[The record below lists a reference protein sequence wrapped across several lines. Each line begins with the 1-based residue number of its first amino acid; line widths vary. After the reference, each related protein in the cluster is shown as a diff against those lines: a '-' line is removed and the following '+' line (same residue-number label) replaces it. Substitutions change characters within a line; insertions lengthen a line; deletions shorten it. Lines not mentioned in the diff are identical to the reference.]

1 MEARTKRSESF
12 DPKVRTVGFAVNGEE
27 DAVSPTPTSMPPS
40 SPSPVIIPPKIQN
53 PGGDQHLPVD
63 GSGEPARSVTGS
75 SPAVAISAPKS
86 PPVESQL
93 STSSSSQ
100 CAPSE
105 SLISDSSC
113 PNSQVNTPTA
123 SAAAP
128 AATRPAPAAAAEA
141 QASSGAPKGTGPP
154 HGPIEP
160 KPKLSKAERRALQ
173 EQQRAAK
180 EAKKSGGAAPAPASS
195 VPSER
200 EAQPASSSR
209 APSWSVTEDTTAPT
223 ATTRQPP
230 PQAQQVAAAV
240 APSAPPSSNAHKAA
254 QLFAHLPRYN
264 KDSVLSKVLSKVNL
278 ASSAAATAAS
288 LPREVVELGLK
299 YSDGTI
305 SGSSARCVA
314 LLQTLQNVI
323 REYSTPASKSLSRDL
338 TPYLNPMIDFLI
350 GCRPL
355 NVGMGNAI
363 RFLKLQIASIP
374 ANVPE
379 VEAKAILVSQIE
391 QFLQEKIVYAH
402 EVIINHAISKI
413 ADGDVVLT
421 HATSSVVQAILLRAH
436 DLGRKFR
443 VVVVDSG
450 PKFEGRVLLKTLL
463 QGGLSCSYTHIN
475 SLPYIMSEVTKV
487 FLGAA
492 AVLSN
497 GTVVSRVGTA
507 AVAMVAHSKKCPVM
521 ICCETCKFTERVQL
535 DSFTSNELGDPEAV
549 VKDLAQE
556 GDGLAGWA
564 DIPGLSVLN
573 LTYDAMPCKY
583 ITMIITEFGMVP
595 PTSVPV
601 ILREYRKEPAL

>member
-40 SPSPVIIPPKIQN
+40 SPSPVIIPPKIQ
-53 PGGDQHLPVD
+53 
-63 GSGEPARSVTGS
+63 
-75 SPAVAISAPKS
+75 
-86 PPVESQL
+86 
-93 STSSSSQ
+93 
-100 CAPSE
+100 
-105 SLISDSSC
+105 
-113 PNSQVNTPTA
+113 
-123 SAAAP
+123 
-128 AATRPAPAAAAEA
+128 
-141 QASSGAPKGTGPP
+141 
-154 HGPIEP
+154 
-160 KPKLSKAERRALQ
+160 
-173 EQQRAAK
+173 
-180 EAKKSGGAAPAPASS
+180 
-195 VPSER
+195 
-200 EAQPASSSR
+200 
-209 APSWSVTEDTTAPT
+209 TAPT

-264 KDSVLSKVLSKVNL
+264 KDSVLSKVLSK
-278 ASSAAATAAS
+278 
-288 LPREVVELGLK
+288 
-299 YSDGTI
+299 
-305 SGSSARCVA
+305 
-314 LLQTLQNVI
+314 TLQNVI